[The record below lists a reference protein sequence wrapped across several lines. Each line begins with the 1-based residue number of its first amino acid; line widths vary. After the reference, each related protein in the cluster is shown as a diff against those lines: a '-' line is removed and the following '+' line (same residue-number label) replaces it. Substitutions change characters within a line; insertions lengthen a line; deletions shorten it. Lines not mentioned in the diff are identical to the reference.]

1 MSMRATRFRT
11 LAALVAL
18 GATLC
23 TPALSAAR
31 VYGVPPRRTAV
42 VVAPAPRTVVVAP
55 APRAV
60 VVAPT
65 HVAVVGLPAGYIA
78 VLPTGYRVAMVGGA
92 QCYYVG
98 SVRYRATFYQGRT
111 VYVRF

>member
-42 VVAPAPRTVVVAP
+42 VVAPARAVVVTP

-60 VVAPT
+60 VVAPA

-78 VLPTGYRVAMVGGA
+78 VLPTGYRVAMVSGA

-111 VYVRF
+111 VYIRF